1 MTFLKKKNEVQKQ
14 SPEVFCKK
22 CVLKNFANF
31 NGKHVLE
38 SFFDKVSSLQPA
50 GFLEDSNT
58 SQGRRKLFY
67 GGGGGGLS
75 KKKKKEALAKTP

>member
-1 MTFLKKKNEVQKQ
+1 M
-14 SPEVFCKK
+14 
-22 CVLKNFANF
+22 
-31 NGKHVLE
+31 LE

-67 GGGGGGLS
+67 GGGGGGGLS